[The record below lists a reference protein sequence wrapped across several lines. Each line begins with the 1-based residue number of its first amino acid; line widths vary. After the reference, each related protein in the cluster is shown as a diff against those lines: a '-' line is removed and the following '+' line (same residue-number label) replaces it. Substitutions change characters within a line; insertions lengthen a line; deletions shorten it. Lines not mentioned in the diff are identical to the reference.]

1 MDQAVDTS
9 ARAAAVV
16 ENRPADAASL
26 ATRLV
31 ATRSL
36 PVVVLLLGLA
46 LRLAVWW
53 PLRGYEPFG
62 DEQYYYRAALLF
74 AQGLQYV
81 DPPTPAWLPVQRV
94 PLLSL
99 LAGALFRIA
108 GNDLG
113 PVNLVQI
120 GLSLATCWFVWR
132 WAAALWGRSAGL
144 VALAI
149 AVIYPTLIT
158 HSASFLYTETLY
170 TFLAAGALYLLGR
183 LGGARGLVDGV
194 DQVDAGEGR
203 AEWPELARGALGWAV
218 AAGLAIGMTALTRS
232 SGLTLLGVA
241 LLWLT
246 LAGWRAWRR
255 TALLGLV
262 IIAACALVIAPWT
275 ARNYRTYGGWL
286 LLDTIGA
293 YNLWRDNAL
302 PGENPAAILVRI
314 ANPIEQQRVAT
325 ERGLHNLLTQPDR
338 FLARLPATALYL
350 WHLELDSYARGG
362 GYFEDLTNRSDSAG
376 WVLYAD
382 LAHLAVSGLALVGLA
397 LAPWRAGRTPA
408 QRRLQA
414 LLLLW
419 IVANLVSGVVFHS
432 EARFRIPYQPQMIV
446 FAALPLAAWPVLWAR
461 ARRLPWR
468 SLLAVGLLAILAAG
482 AWSPR
487 LAPALHMQAW
497 TAVAALARPW
507 DAGASL
513 AALERAVAAFPASE
527 RPHIALGDARRRL
540 GDTAGAMAAYQAA
553 LAIQPHN
560 VNAAV
565 PLMRLYLQA
574 GNAEAARQVLRAAG
588 ASDAD
593 LIAWSW
599 REDDAPPVGRLDIG
613 SGLEYGLLTNMYPPE
628 RSGDTT
634 FRWTNGNG
642 LLRLVAPPEG
652 ARRLAL
658 RLNGTRL
665 GAPPSR
671 WVEVAVNGAIVDT
684 FAATGEWEARVIDL
698 SRLGLPGGAALLVEV
713 RSDTFVPSAVVA
725 GNRDGRR
732 LGIALDSIAVEP

>member
-1 MDQAVDTS
+1 VA
-9 ARAAAVV
+9 ARLAAWQW
-16 ENRPADAASL
+16 
-26 ATRLV
+26 
-31 ATRSL
+31 L
-36 PVVVLLLGLA
+36 PVALLLLGLA
-46 LRLAVWW
+46 LRLLVWW

-74 AQGLQYV
+74 APTLSYV

-99 LAGALFRIA
+99 LAGVLFRLA
-108 GNDLG
+108 GADLG

-144 VALAI
+144 VALALA
-149 AVIYPTLIT
+149 AVYPTLIT

-170 TFLAAGALYLLGR
+170 TFLAAATLYLLGR
-183 LGGARGLVDGV
+183 LGGARGVVDTVDGV
-194 DQVDAGEGR
+194 DGAGEPVGVE
-203 AEWPELARGALGWAV
+203 AGWPMLTRGALAWAI
-218 AAGLAIGMTALTRS
+218 AAGLAIGLAALTRS

-241 LLWLT
+241 LVWLA
-246 LAGWRAWRR
+246 LAGWRAWWR
-255 TALLGLV
+255 TAVVGLV
-262 IIAACALVIAPWT
+262 VVAACALVIAPWT

-302 PGENPAAILVRI
+302 PGENPAATLVRI
-314 ANPIEQQRVAT
+314 SNPVEQQRVAT
-325 ERGLHNLLTQPDR
+325 EHGLNNLLTRPDR
-338 FLARLPATALYL
+338 LLARLPASALYL

-362 GYFEDLTNRSDSAG
+362 GYFEDLTNRTDSAG

-382 LAHLAVSGLALVGLA
+382 LAHLSVSGLALVGLA
-397 LAPWRAGRTPA
+397 LAPWRTDRTPS
-408 QRRLQA
+408 QRRLQV

-419 IVANLVSGVVFHS
+419 IVANLASGVVFHS
-432 EARFRIPYQPQMIV
+432 ESRFRIPYQPQLIV
-446 FAALPLAAWPVLWAR
+446 FAALPLTAWPGLWAR
-461 ARRLPWR
+461 ARRQPWR
-468 SLLAVGLLAILAAG
+468 GVLAGCLLAFLVAG

-487 LAPALHMQAW
+487 LAPALHMQGW
-497 TAVAALARPW
+497 TALAALARPW
-507 DAGASL
+507 GADASL
-513 AALERAVAAFPASE
+513 AALERAVAAFPTSE

-540 GDTAGAMAAYQAA
+540 GDTAGAVAAYQAA

-565 PLMRLYLQA
+565 PLMRLHLQA
-574 GNAEAARQVLRAAG
+574 GDAAAAREVLRAAG

-593 LIAWSW
+593 LMAWSW
-599 REDDAPPVGRLDIG
+599 REGDAPPVSQVDIG
-613 SGLEYGLLTNMYPPE
+613 SGLEYGLVMNVYPPE
-628 RSGDTT
+628 RSGDTV

-642 LLRLVAPPEG
+642 LVRLVAPPGG

-665 GAPPSR
+665 SAPPSPR
-671 WVEVAVNGAIVDT
+671 VTVAVNGDVVDT
-684 FAATGEWEARVIDL
+684 FPTTGAWESRAIDL
-698 SRLGLPGGAALLVEV
+698 SRLSLPQGTPLLVEV
-713 RSDTFVPSAVVA
+713 RSDTFVPAAVVP

-732 LGIALDSIAVEP
+732 LGVALDSVAVEP